1 MAKRKDKD
9 DQANENLNDSN
20 SGEDNFGLPDIEY
33 KPLDTQQDQASST
46 TRTEET
52 TTSETYT
59 YTPEED
65 EPSSNAPVVISILI
79 GVVVVVGS
87 FLVYQYWYK
96 PKAEKE
102 RMELEALKKKEAA
115 YKQAR
120 LDAEAAAEKRRKEI
134 ADSTALANAKPVI
147 GTIETL
153 SARTRGYYVVIASA
167 VDGDLIMDYAKKL
180 SVKGVSTKIIPP
192 FGKWKFYRLT
202 ISDYDTFD
210 AAQTSADA
218 AKPEFGQ
225 GAWVIRY

>member
-102 RMELEALKKKEAA
+102 RQELADIKAKQEAA
-115 YKQAR
+115 AKQAR
-120 LDAEAAAEKRRKEI
+120 LAAEEAERRRKEI
-134 ADSTALANAKPVI
+134 ADSTALANAKPAI

-180 SVKGVSTKIIPP
+180 SAKGVSTKIIPP

-202 ISDYDTFD
+202 ISDYDTFA